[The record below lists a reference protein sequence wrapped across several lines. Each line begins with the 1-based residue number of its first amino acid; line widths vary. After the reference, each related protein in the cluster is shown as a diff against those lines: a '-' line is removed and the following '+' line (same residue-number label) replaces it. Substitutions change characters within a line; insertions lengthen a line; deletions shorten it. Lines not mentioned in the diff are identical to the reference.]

1 MIWFSFRCAFNS
13 VSLENRKLVIHIDK
27 WNFSANAF
35 HQFRVDARCV
45 CTVTSTQYQSH
56 IFSWSISIVFG
67 RFQYSFA
74 HIVAAIHQKKKK
86 LCQSRIKNGHMS
98 AVRQWIREIG
108 QKCMSMPV
116 RAKTTSFR
124 SSRKA
129 KKAKKALNI
138 IIDMCDVNGWMRII
152 INSANDTR
160 ERKKGTK
167 AKTNINSC
175 NTDSPRLSLCARV
188 AHNLFIEFFSACC
201 RHYSF
206 VFYSKLCDDNCC
218 KLNGMKLIKRSINQ
232 PKYTACMN
240 VSCIRYANR
249 GKNRTID

>member
-152 INSANDTR
+152 INSANKRHSR
-160 ERKKGTK
+160 EKKEQKRKQISICVTL
-167 AKTNINSC
+167 IRHVS
-175 NTDSPRLSLCARV
+175 LSVRV
-188 AHNLFIEFFSACC
+188 WHTIYLLNFFLHAADIILLF
-201 RHYSF
+201 
-206 VFYSKLCDDNCC
+206 
-218 KLNGMKLIKRSINQ
+218 SIQ
-232 PKYTACMN
+232 
-240 VSCIRYANR
+240 SYAM
-249 GKNRTID
+249 TIVANWMAWNWSSVP